1 MELTDR
7 KRQILK
13 IVVEEYVAAAEPVG
27 SKAIAQRMPGKISS
41 ATIRNELADL
51 TEMGYLE
58 QPHTSAG
65 RVPSAKGYRLYVNEL
80 MERRSLSREEEEKL
94 NTSLAEKLAGTDQ
107 VMARAGQMVSSFV
120 GYPAYAVADHKTA
133 ATVRRFELIPVDQS
147 SFIAVVMLSDSQVKS
162 QLLPL
167 QLPVADGGLPDMSH
181 LLNAH
186 FTGIGP
192 EDMNGRLMSLSEQV
206 SGQWFLPLNQVVEYA
221 GRLLKEANSQEVF
234 TGGAKEFLRFPEYR
248 DADKAHDLMTFMV
261 DNKEQ
266 LPAPTEGGPVQI
278 LIGPENLN
286 EALRDSSVVV
296 ASYDIGDNM
305 RGLVGVVGPTRMDY
319 ATLQRAWA
327 ACSGRTSCP
336 PRRTRKHERKR
347 QQYPSGESA
356 GESGNPGNRE
366 SGHCAGNGGG
376 DLHRHPGSDGKN
388 GTAGQDGVRR
398 QRQISAAGS
407 GV

>member
-1 MELTDR
+1 MEMTDR
-7 KRQILK
+7 KKQILK

-80 MERRSLSREEEEKL
+80 MEHRALSREEEDKL
-94 NTSLAEKLAGTDQ
+94 NASLAEKLAGTDQ
-107 VMARAGQMVSSFV
+107 LM
-120 GYPAYAVADHKTA
+120 AVADHKTA
-133 ATVRRFELIPVDQS
+133 ATVRRFELIPVDAN

-181 LLNAH
+181 LLNTH

-206 SGQWFLPLNQVVEYA
+206 PGQWFLPLNQVVEYA

-234 TGGAKEFLRFPEYR
+234 PSGAKEFLRFPEYR

-278 LIGPENLN
+278 LIGPENLS

-319 ATLQRAWA
+319 ATVA
-327 ACSGRTSCP
+327 ARLSYFAESLGRMF
-336 PRRTRKHERKR
+336 
-347 QQYPSGESA
+347 
-356 GESGNPGNRE
+356 
-366 SGHCAGNGGG
+366 
-376 DLHRHPGSDGKN
+376 GKN
-388 GTAGQDGVRR
+388 QLPPKEDQEA
-398 QRQISAAGS
+398 
-407 GV
+407 

>member
-27 SKAIAQRMPGKISS
+27 SKAIAAEMGGSVSS
-41 ATIRNELADL
+41 ATIRNELSDL
-51 TEMGYLE
+51 VELGYLE

-65 RVPSAKGYRLYVNEL
+65 RIPSPKGYRLYVNEL

-94 NTSLAEKLAGTDQ
+94 NASLAEKLAGTDQ

-120 GYPAYAVADHKTA
+120 GYPAYTVADHKTA

-167 QLPVADGGLPDMSH
+167 QLPVADGGL
-181 LLNAH
+181 LNTH

-206 SGQWFLPLNQVVEYA
+206 PGQWFLPLNQVVEYA

-319 ATLQRAWA
+319 ATVA
-327 ACSGRTSCP
+327 ARLSYFAESLGRMF
-336 PRRTRKHERKR
+336 
-347 QQYPSGESA
+347 
-356 GESGNPGNRE
+356 
-366 SGHCAGNGGG
+366 
-376 DLHRHPGSDGKN
+376 GKN
-388 GTAGQDGVRR
+388 QLPPKEDQET
-398 QRQISAAGS
+398 
-407 GV
+407 